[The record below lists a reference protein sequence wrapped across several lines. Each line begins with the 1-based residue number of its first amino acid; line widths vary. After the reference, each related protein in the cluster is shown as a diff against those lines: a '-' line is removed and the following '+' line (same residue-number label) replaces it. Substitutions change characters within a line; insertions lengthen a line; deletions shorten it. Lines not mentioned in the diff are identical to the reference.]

1 MGYAVDH
8 GSCATGKK
16 FDVRKAVFVSSEFE
30 EKS

>member
-8 GSCATGKK
+8 GSCAAGKK
-16 FDVRKAVFVSSEFE
+16 FDVMKTVFASSEFE